1 MIVGFTG
8 KAGAGKST
16 AAGML
21 IDAVIVSMAFEA
33 ATLMSFADPIKRIA
47 RDHFGWDGRKD
58 ARGRRLLQVLGTEAG
73 RAYRENIWIDRLIK
87 KAEEFD
93 PDTLV
98 CVDDVRFAG
107 EAEEIR
113 AHGGHVFR
121 VIGRGDDLGSNA
133 AHASECGLPDGLITD
148 TLVNDGSQDALRSR
162 IRDLLD
168 RHLLPVG
175 VMQ

>member
-21 IDAVIVSMAFEA
+21 IDAAVSLMSFGTS
-33 ATLMSFADPIKRIA
+33 TLISFADPIKQIA

-58 ARGRRLLQVLGTEAG
+58 ERGRRLLQVLGTEAG
-73 RAYRENIWIDRLIK
+73 RAYNPNIWGDRLMK
-87 KAEEFD
+87 KAQEFG
-93 PDTLV
+93 PDTLI
-98 CVDDVRFAG
+98 CVDDVRFIG

-113 AHGGHVFR
+113 ARGGHVFR
-121 VIGRGDDLGSNA
+121 VIGRGDDLGNNA
-133 AHASECGLPDGLITD
+133 AHTSERGLPDCLVTD
-148 TLVNDGSQDALRSR
+148 TLVNDGDRDALRPR
-162 IRDLLD
+162 VRDLLD
-168 RHLLPVG
+168 RYLLPVG